1 MTKTSKF
8 VLMVIASLA
17 GAASLS
23 QAYAQWWTA
32 APADFEECAERAE
45 RTPGGPDAHTRALIS
60 CESRFAGRRKPG
72 GGYSYYDFLQDKTFD
87 IAGPNPT
94 VAEQKAIDEEYKVYL
109 DKNRRTVVLAAYAE
123 KQPEMDIAPAPDIVP
138 APEAALPEVKTVA
151 VPLPRP
157 RPRIKGPD
165 CNSEPLACGW
175 AKLSTGIKDI
185 KDSLFGQQQPAPK
198 NKRTAQAKPQ
208 A

>member
-1 MTKTSKF
+1 MTRTSKYL
-8 VLMVIASLA
+8 LMLFAALA

-72 GGYSYYDFLQDKTFD
+72 GGYSYYDFMQDKTFD

-94 VAEQKAIDEEYKVYL
+94 VAEQRAIDEEYKVFL
-109 DKNRRTVVLAAYAE
+109 DKNRSVVLAAYAE
-123 KQPEMDIAPAPDIVP
+123 KQRDMDIAPAEIAP
-138 APEAALPEVKTVA
+138 APEAALPEVKTVT
-151 VPLPRP
+151 VPMPRP

-185 KDSLFGQQQPAPK
+185 KDTLFGQPATQK
-198 NKRTAQAKPQ
+198 NKRTALAKPQ